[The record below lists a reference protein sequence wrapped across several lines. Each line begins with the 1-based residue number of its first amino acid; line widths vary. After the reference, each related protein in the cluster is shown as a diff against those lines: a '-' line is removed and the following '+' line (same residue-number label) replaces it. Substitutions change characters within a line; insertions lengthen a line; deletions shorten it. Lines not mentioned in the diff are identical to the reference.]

1 MQGLRWKGF
10 MKRRE
15 FITVLGSAVA
25 TAAWPLGA
33 RAQQPGQRRIGVLM
47 QYAEGDPEGQIR
59 AKALTEELEKLG
71 WKASLNLR
79 IDFRWAGGDRDRFR
93 SHAADLVKLKDE
105 LVVAVST
112 PAVKALQRES
122 KTIPI
127 VFTQVSDPIGQDM
140 VESLAKP
147 GGAVTGFT
155 NYDRAIG
162 GKWLELLKQVSPAM
176 TRAAVVFNPQT
187 APYTELYLRSI
198 ESAAPSHTVGVTAAQ
213 VHDAAEIKRALTEFA
228 SVPGGGLIVMTDAFT
243 SVHRKQII
251 DLAARLGLPAVYP
264 YRYYVADGGLMSYG
278 IDQIDQIRGAALYV
292 DRILKGERPGDL
304 PVQAPT
310 KFQLVVNLK
319 TAKALGLKISESF
332 LLRADEV
339 VE

>member
-1 MQGLRWKGF
+1 M
-10 MKRRE
+10 RRRD
-15 FITVLGSAVA
+15 FISFVGGA
-25 TAAWPLGA
+25 TAWPLAA
-33 RAQQPGQRRIGVLM
+33 RGQQTARTRRIGVLM

-59 AKALTEELEKLG
+59 AKVLTQELEKLG
-71 WKASLNLR
+71 WKSGLNLR
-79 IDFRWAGGDRDRFR
+79 IDYRWAAGDRDRFR
-93 SHAADLVKLKDE
+93 HHAADLVKLKDE

-127 VFTQVSDPIGQDM
+127 IFTQVSDPIGQDI
-140 VESLAKP
+140 VKSLAKP

-155 NYDRAIG
+155 NYDRTIG
-162 GKWLELLKQVSPAM
+162 GKWLELLKQVSPSM
-176 TRAAVVFNPQT
+176 RRAAVVFNPQT
-187 APYTELYLRSI
+187 AAYTQLYMGSI
-198 ESAAPSHTVGVTAAQ
+198 ESASSSHTVSVTAAQ
-213 VHDAAEIKRALTEFA
+213 VHDAAEIERTLTEFA
-228 SVPGGGLIVMTDAFT
+228 RVPGGGLIVMTDVFT

-251 DLAARLGLPAVYP
+251 DLAARLALPAVYP

-278 IDQIDQIRGAALYV
+278 TDQIDQIRGAALYV
-292 DRILKGERPGDL
+292 DRILKGERSGDL

-310 KFQLVVNLK
+310 KFQLVVNVK

-339 VE
+339 IE

>member
-1 MQGLRWKGF
+1 M
-10 MKRRE
+10 RRRN
-15 FITVLGSAVA
+15 FILSFIGGA
-25 TAAWPLGA
+25 AAWPLAA
-33 RAQQPGQRRIGVLM
+33 RGQQTARMRRIGVLM

-59 AKALTEELEKLG
+59 AKVLTQELEKLG
-71 WKASLNLR
+71 WKSSFNLR
-79 IDFRWAGGDRDRFR
+79 IDYRWAAGDRDRFR
-93 SHAADLVKLKDE
+93 SHAADIVKLKDE

-127 VFTQVSDPIGQDM
+127 IFTQVSDPIGQDI
-140 VESLAKP
+140 VKSLAKP

-155 NYDRAIG
+155 NYDRSIG
-162 GKWLELLKQVSPAM
+162 GKWLELLKQVSPSM

-187 APYTELYLRSI
+187 APYTQLYLGSI
-198 ESAAPSHTVGVTAAQ
+198 ESASLSHTVSVTAAQ
-213 VHDAAEIKRALTEFA
+213 VHDAAEIERTLTEFA
-228 SVPGGGLIVMTDAFT
+228 RVPGGGLIVMTDVFT

-251 DLAARLGLPAVYP
+251 DLAARLALPAVYP

-310 KFQLVVNLK
+310 KFQLVINIK
-319 TAKALGLKISESF
+319 AAKALGLKISASF